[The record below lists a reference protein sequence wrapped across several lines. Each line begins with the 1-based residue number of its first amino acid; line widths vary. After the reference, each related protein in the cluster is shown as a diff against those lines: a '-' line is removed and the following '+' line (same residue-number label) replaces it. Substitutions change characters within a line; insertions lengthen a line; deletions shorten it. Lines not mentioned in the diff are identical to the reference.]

1 MIDTIVLSLDR
12 GYSITRYDAF
22 SPCARDL
29 YEYPYRLWG
38 KEGYLK
44 SIQNPPKQDTQ
55 YKPRLTIVKRRMLGS
70 YPTLKIELSLP
81 KLLYGNNF
89 VELENSN
96 FPLILDFLQARLK
109 DMGVSV
115 SLESLSNSRILAVH
129 YSKNFII
136 EQGFTCAMVL
146 REIHKSQIN
155 TKLDDCVTKFRNDGH
170 ALSFHSNS
178 YEVVFYDKIKDIE
191 QAKISPKRAIDREEL
206 GLFKDNFSYSMQ
218 VLRMEVR
225 LNKPQK
231 IRSILEKTGYSRNLI
246 FKDLFSSEISKRVLM
261 YYWDIL
267 RSKMSIGDN
276 PFVSNAEQVFL
287 GSTQRKPTQILA
299 QVGFF
304 LLQKELGLKALRSLL
319 VAHSDVRTAA
329 RIVKKYS
336 FEFVPKNIYSI
347 MNKIGEDMK
356 KYEPLTQRD
365 FIDICGRE

>member
-29 YEYPYRLWG
+29 YEYPYRSWG

-55 YKPRLTIVKRRMLGS
+55 YKPRLTIVKRRVLGS

-96 FPLILDFLQARLK
+96 FSLILDFLQARLK

-155 TKLDDCVTKFRNDGH
+155 AKLDDCVTKFRNEGH
-170 ALSFHSNS
+170 SLTFHSNS
-178 YEVVFYDKIKDIE
+178 YEVVFYDKVKDIE
-191 QAKISPKRAIDREEL
+191 QAKISPKRAIDRDGL
-206 GLFKDNFSYSMQ
+206 GLFQDNFSYLRQ

-231 IRSILEKTGYSRNLI
+231 IRSILEKTGCSRNLI
-246 FKDLFSSEISKRVLM
+246 FKELFSSDISKKVLA

-267 RSKMSIGDN
+267 RSKMSLGLN
-276 PFVSNAEQVFL
+276 PLKCSAEQLFL
-287 GSTQRKPTQILA
+287 ATTQRKPTQILA
-299 QVGFF
+299 QVGFYM
-304 LLQKELGLKALRSLL
+304 LQDELGIKGLRSLL
-319 VAHSDVRTAA
+319 ASYSDSRTAT
-329 RIVKKYS
+329 RITKKYS
-336 FEFVPKNIYSI
+336 FGFIPKNIYLLI
-347 MNKIGEDMK
+347 NKISKDIED
-356 KYEPLTQRD
+356 YNPLTQKEYVSI
-365 FIDICGRE
+365 FGK